1 MRNLKRKLDEIT
13 NNFTIFF
20 VKGHF
25 IQSFE
30 LVEGRHRN
38 PSKLG
43 LVAYFVVWLP
53 VDLDGTVCRLVF
65 IFQFRVVQIQRIIFG
80 CNLASG

>member
-1 MRNLKRKLDEIT
+1 MDEIR

-30 LVEGRHRN
+30 LVEGHHRN
-38 PSKLG
+38 PRKLG
-43 LVAYFVVWLP
+43 LVAYFIVGLP